1 MTHTTSRSLNT
12 PMQTMVGTLMGTLAM
27 LPALAQA
34 HITLPP
40 GGARAGSS
48 YTATFRVGHACKG
61 AKATTGITLRAPAG
75 FRITEVPERAGWT
88 VQRQGQQV
96 RWTANTPTNALPAGE
111 RTAFIV
117 TGRLPEQPGTLWFKV
132 LQQCDQ
138 GSVDWAVV
146 PGVDGA
152 PTKPDF
158 PAARLDVLAAGVAA
172 VDAQQPWMRPAV
184 VGQGA
189 TGMFVTLSAPAGTR
203 LIGGSTPVAESVEVH
218 TMSMDNNIMRMRAL
232 PDGLELPAGQA
243 VSLAPGSHHLML
255 MRPRQAI
262 AVGST
267 VPMTL
272 TFRDPDGQTS
282 RMTLQVP
289 VMAAPP
295 QAPAPAHGHAASG
308 AMPGMEGM
316 HHEHPM
322 TPEAKPQGASHGAH
336 HGMGH

>member
-12 PMQTMVGTLMGTLAM
+12 LMQAMIGTLMGTMTL

-48 YTATFRVGHACKG
+48 YTATFRVGHACQG

-75 FRITEVPERAGWT
+75 LRITDVPERAGWT

-96 RWTANTPTNALPAGE
+96 RWTANSPAHALPAGE
-111 RTAFIV
+111 RTTFVV

-152 PTKPDF
+152 PAKPDF

-189 TGMFVTLSAPAGTR
+189 TGMFVTLSAPAGAR
-203 LIGGSTPVAESVEVH
+203 LIGGSTPAAESVEVH
-218 TMSMDNNIMRMRAL
+218 TMSMDNNVMRMRAL
-232 PDGLELPAGQA
+232 PDGLDLPAGQA
-243 VSLAPGSHHLML
+243 VPLAPGSHHLML
-255 MRPRQAI
+255 MRPRQPI
-262 AVGST
+262 ALGSS

-289 VMAAPP
+289 VLAAPP
-295 QAPAPAHGHAASG
+295 QAPAPLHGHAASG
-308 AMPGMEGM
+308 AMPGMTGM
-316 HHEHPM
+316 HHEHPQA
-322 TPEAKPQGASHGAH
+322 PDAKPQGASHGAH

>member
-1 MTHTTSRSLNT
+1 MKHTATLPSTIAWR
-12 PMQTMVGTLMGTLAM
+12 PMLAAVAL

-40 GGARAGSS
+40 GGARVGTNH
-48 YTATFRVGHACKG
+48 TAAFRVGHACAG

-96 RWTANTPTNALPAGE
+96 RWTANSPAQALPAGE
-111 RTAFIV
+111 RTTFVV

-138 GSVDWAVV
+138 GASDWATV

-152 PTKPDF
+152 PAKPDF

-189 TGMFVTLSAPAGTR
+189 TGMFVTLSAPAGAR
-203 LIGGSTPVAESVEVH
+203 LMGGSTPVAEAVEVH
-218 TMSMDNNIMRMRAL
+218 TMSMDNNVMRMRAL

-243 VSLAPGSHHLML
+243 VSLAPGSHHIML
-255 MRPRQAI
+255 MRPRQPI
-262 AVGST
+262 AAGST

-289 VMAAPP
+289 VMVAPP
-295 QAPAPAHGHAASG
+295 QAAVPAHGHAASG
-308 AMPGMEGM
+308 AVPGMEGM
-316 HHEHPM
+316 SHEH
-322 TPEAKPQGASHGAH
+322 HGAH
-336 HGMGH
+336 QGMGH